1 MNPEE
6 FIKKYEIAIA
16 TQKWN
21 NLLPLIH
28 ENASVTFTEGT
39 FHGKENVKGVFEK
52 TFRLIKDEAYLVSNI
67 KWIKQDDKLAI
78 FTFNYKWSGI
88 INEEFAEGSGRGTSV
103 LVNESKKWMLM
114 TEHLSP
120 DSG

>member
-6 FIKKYEIAIA
+6 FIKKYEAAIA

-21 NLLPLIH
+21 NVSPLIH
-28 ENASVTFTEGT
+28 ENASVTLTEGT
-39 FHGKENVKGVFEK
+39 FHGKENVKDAFEK
-52 TFRLIKDEAYLVSNI
+52 TFRLIKDETYLVSNI
-67 KWIKQDDKLAI
+67 NWIKQDDKFAI

-88 INEEFAEGSGRGTSV
+88 INEQMAEGSGRGTSV
-103 LVNESKKWMLM
+103 LVYENDKWLLL

-120 DSG
+120 DLG